1 MDLLPPYKSK
11 TKSLSK
17 AQGVQIGAQIL
28 ELTSPELAQVVEKWE
43 SVSPE
48 IRQLILAT
56 LNANSQQPH
65 G

>member
-1 MDLLPPYKSK
+1 MELLPPYKSK
-11 TKSLSK
+11 AKSLSK
-17 AQGVQIGAQIL
+17 DQGVQIGAQIL
-28 ELTSPELAQVVEKWE
+28 KLTSPELAQVVEKWE